1 MKNTILTLALVSAIA
16 GLSGGAIAGS
26 DCGKC
31 SKKKCDKEAVKEEC
45 GKKKCDKAAAAAEG
59 EVAPAQDAPKAP

>member
-16 GLSGGAIAGS
+16 GLSSATFAGE

-45 GKKKCDKAAAAAEG
+45 GKKKCDKAAAEG
-59 EVAPAQDAPKAP
+59 EAAPAPEAPKAP